1 MIWIDYV
8 FFLVLMVIFFV
19 GTVPTAI
26 QLIKELKE

>member
-8 FFLVLMVIFFV
+8 FFLVLMVIFLV

-26 QLIKELKE
+26 ELIKEIKE